1 MKFKKVIFTSLLMLL
16 SSSTTLAAS
25 GMINAGELFKNH
37 PMFSDI
43 EGELKEYLELSTKK
57 LQKNSALLDSQQMEL
72 NANIKKMNPT
82 TAKATQKDINEKRKL
97 IDEQKKILQQKLSA
111 FQERGRVRVL
121 EDIILNSEKVRKA
134 LGLDLII
141 DSGSVVA
148 IDEKLDVNK
157 QVLES
162 IKENY
167 KPQQLIDELDLLRT
181 DR

>member
-1 MKFKKVIFTSLLMLL
+1 MKFKIIFTSLLMLF

-25 GMINAGELFKNH
+25 GMITAGELF
-37 PMFSDI
+37 
-43 EGELKEYLELSTKK
+43 KEYLELSTKK

>member
-1 MKFKKVIFTSLLMLL
+1 M
-16 SSSTTLAAS
+16 
-25 GMINAGELFKNH
+25 
-37 PMFSDI
+37 
-43 EGELKEYLELSTKK
+43 
-57 LQKNSALLDSQQMEL
+57 
-72 NANIKKMNPT
+72 
-82 TAKATQKDINEKRKL
+82 
-97 IDEQKKILQQKLSA
+97 
-111 FQERGRVRVL
+111 
-121 EDIILNSEKVRKA
+121 
-134 LGLDLII
+134 DLII